1 MERLDASTPPQTTQF
16 VSRVPRVLWL
26 TPWYPDASHP
36 YRAAYIR
43 AQFRA
48 AAGQVE
54 TQLLFVD
61 VERGSGCWQSR
72 WITTEPNVFTWEVR
86 SVFWKYLRHA
96 PGFLALLAARQA
108 FQKLPGLNK
117 PDLLHGNIGFPG
129 GVLAQV
135 LARRWSVPYV
145 VTEHWS
151 KAKSWLGHP
160 LFGARLRRAYDG
172 AQRVLAVSEHLANDL
187 RAEGIKKVAVVP
199 NVVDFSPYAHRAER
213 AESAASANDPAV
225 WHWLSVASLI
235 PSNAAIKRVEW
246 ILDALA
252 WYRSHR
258 PEVAIFWTHVGD
270 GARRPALERMARE
283 RGLES
288 CIRWAGPQTPEAIGD
303 LMRTSDLFLHP
314 TTQETF
320 GLVVREALATGLL
333 VVSTKIPAN
342 LSWWKPEF
350 GVLTG
355 LNSESFLAG
364 IQSFEDNRT
373 HVRAEVFDRYSFTPE
388 AVGNELRSVYREIV

>member
-1 MERLDASTPPQTTQF
+1 MERLDAWTPPQTTQTL
-16 VSRVPRVLWL
+16 SRVPRVLWL
-26 TPWYPDASHP
+26 TPWYPDATHP

-54 TQLLFVD
+54 AQLLFVD
-61 VERGSGCWQSR
+61 VERGAGLWRSQ
-72 WITTEPNVFTWEVR
+72 WITAEPNVFTWEVR
-86 SVFWKYLRHA
+86 SVFWKFLRHA
-96 PGFLALLAARQA
+96 PGLLALLAARQA
-108 FQKLPGLNK
+108 FRQLPGLNQ
-117 PDLLHGNIGFPG
+117 PDLLHANIGFPG

-135 LARRWSVPYV
+135 LARRWNVPYV

-151 KAKSWLGHP
+151 KAQSWLGHP
-160 LFGARLRRAYDG
+160 LFGAPLRRAYDG

-187 RAEGIKKVAVVP
+187 RVQGIKNVVVVP
-199 NVVDFSPYAHRAER
+199 NVVDFAPYAHRAEG
-213 AESAASANDPAV
+213 AEGAAAANDPAV
-225 WHWLSVASLI
+225 WRWLSVASLI
-235 PSNAAIKRVEW
+235 PSNAAVKRVEW

-270 GARRPALERMARE
+270 GARRPALEKMARQ

-288 CIRWAGPQTPEAIGD
+288 CIHWAGARAPQAIGN

-320 GLVVREALATGLL
+320 GLVVREALATGLP

-342 LSWWKPEF
+342 LSWWKSEF
-350 GVLTG
+350 GVLTA

-364 IQSFEDNRT
+364 IQTFEGNRM
-373 HVRAEVFDRYSFTPE
+373 HVRAEVFDRNNFTPE
-388 AVGNELRSVYREIV
+388 AVGKQLLSVYREIV

>member
-1 MERLDASTPPQTTQF
+1 MERLDASTPPQTAQF

-26 TPWYPDASHP
+26 TPWYPDATHP

-54 TQLLFVD
+54 AQLLFVD
-61 VERGSGCWQSR
+61 VERGSGWWQSR

-108 FQKLPGLNK
+108 FQKLPGLNR
-117 PDLLHGNIGFPG
+117 PDLVHGNIGFPG

-151 KAKSWLGHP
+151 KAQSWLGHP

-199 NVVDFSPYAHRAER
+199 NVVDFGPYAHRAEF
-213 AESAASANDPAV
+213 AEGIAATNDPAV

-235 PSNAAIKRVEW
+235 PSNAAVKRVEW
-246 ILDALA
+246 ILDALE

-270 GARRPALERMARE
+270 GARRPALEKRARE
-283 RGLES
+283 RGLEPF
-288 CIRWAGPQTPEAIGD
+288 IHWAGTQTPEAIGD

-320 GLVVREALATGLL
+320 GLVVREALATGLP

-342 LSWWKPEF
+342 VSWWKSEF
-350 GVLTG
+350 GVLTA

-373 HVRAEVFDRYSFTPE
+373 HVRAEVFDRNSFTPE
-388 AVGNELRSVYREIV
+388 AVGNELLSVYREVV

>member
-1 MERLDASTPPQTTQF
+1 MSRL
-16 VSRVPRVLWL
+16 PRVLWL
-26 TPWYPDASHP
+26 TPWYPDETHP

-48 AAGQVE
+48 ASQVVE
-54 TQLLFVD
+54 AQLLFVD
-61 VERGSGCWQSR
+61 VERGSGLWQSR
-72 WITTEPNVFTWEVR
+72 WITTESNVFTWEVR
-86 SVFWKYLRHA
+86 SVFWKFLRHA

-108 FQKLPGLNK
+108 FRKLTGLNR
-117 PDLLHGNIGFPG
+117 PDLVHGNIGFPG

-135 LARRWSVPYV
+135 LAHRWSVPYV

-151 KAKSWLGHP
+151 KAQSWLGHP

-172 AQRVLAVSEHLANDL
+172 AQSVLAVSEHLANDL
-187 RAEGIKKVAVVP
+187 RAQGIKNVVVVS
-199 NVVDFSPYAHRAER
+199 NVVDFTPYTHRADG
-213 AESAASANDPAV
+213 AEGVSATNDPTV

-235 PSNAAIKRVEW
+235 PGNAAIKRVEW

-252 WYRSHR
+252 WYRSNR
-258 PEVAIFWTHVGD
+258 PDVGVFWTHVGD
-270 GARRPALERMARE
+270 GARRPALEKMTRE

-288 CIRWAGPQTPEAIGD
+288 CVRWTGALSPQEIGN

-320 GLVVREALATGLL
+320 GLVVREALATGLP

-342 LSWWKPEF
+342 RSWWKSEF
-350 GVLTG
+350 GVLTA
-355 LNSESFLAG
+355 LDSESFLVG
-364 IQSFEDNRT
+364 IQSFEDHRT
-373 HVRAEVFDRYSFTPE
+373 HVRAEAFDRNSFTPD
-388 AVGNELRSVYREIV
+388 AVGDELLSVYRKIV

>member
-1 MERLDASTPPQTTQF
+1 VERLDASTPPQTAQF

-54 TQLLFVD
+54 AQLLFVD
-61 VERGSGCWQSR
+61 VERGSGWWQSR

-96 PGFLALLAARQA
+96 PGFLALWVARQA
-108 FQKLPGLNK
+108 FRKLSGLNK

-129 GVLAQV
+129 GVLAQD
-135 LARRWSVPYV
+135 LARRWRVPYV

-172 AQRVLAVSEHLANDL
+172 AQCVLAVSEHLAEDL
-187 RAEGIKKVAVVP
+187 RAKGIKKVIVVP

-213 AESAASANDPAV
+213 AESAASTNNPTV
-225 WHWLSVASLI
+225 WRWLSVASLI

-258 PEVAIFWTHVGD
+258 PEVAVFWTHVGD

-373 HVRAEVFDRYSFTPE
+373 LVRAEVFDRNSFTQE

>member
-1 MERLDASTPPQTTQF
+1 MERLDASTPAQTTQF

-26 TPWYPDASHP
+26 TPWYPDATHP

-54 TQLLFVD
+54 AQLLFVD
-61 VERGSGCWQSR
+61 VERGSGWWQSR

-108 FQKLPGLNK
+108 FQKLPGLNR
-117 PDLLHGNIGFPG
+117 PDLVHGNIGFPG

-151 KAKSWLGHP
+151 KAQSWLGHP
-160 LFGARLRRAYDG
+160 LFGARLRRAYNG
-172 AQRVLAVSEHLANDL
+172 AQSVLAVSEHLANDL
-187 RAEGIKKVAVVP
+187 RAHGIKKVVVVP
-199 NVVDFSPYAHRAER
+199 NVVDFAPYAHRAEG
-213 AESAASANDPAV
+213 AAGTAASNDPAV

-252 WYRSHR
+252 WYRTHR

-270 GARRPALERMARE
+270 GARRPALEKMARK

-288 CIRWAGPQTPEAIGD
+288 FIRWTGTQTPEAIGD

-320 GLVVREALATGLL
+320 GLVVREALATGLP
-333 VVSTKIPAN
+333 VVSTEIPAN
-342 LSWWKPEF
+342 VPWWKSEF
-350 GVLTG
+350 GVLTA
-355 LNSESFLAG
+355 LDSESFLAG

-388 AVGNELRSVYREIV
+388 AVGNELLSVYREIV

>member
-1 MERLDASTPPQTTQF
+1 M
-16 VSRVPRVLWL
+16 SRIPRVLWL
-26 TPWYPDASHP
+26 TPWYPDATHP

-48 AAGQVE
+48 AAGQAE
-54 TQLLFVD
+54 AQLLFVD
-61 VERGSGCWQSR
+61 VEHGSGWWQSR

-86 SVFWKYLRHA
+86 SVFWKFLRHA
-96 PGFLALLAARQA
+96 PGFLASLAARQA
-108 FQKLPGLNK
+108 FRKLSGLNK

-135 LARRWSVPYV
+135 LARRWGVPYV

-151 KAKSWLGHP
+151 KAQSWLGHP
-160 LFGARLRRAYDG
+160 LFGAQLRRAYDG

-187 RAEGIKKVAVVP
+187 RAQGIKKVVVVP
-199 NVVDFSPYAHRAER
+199 NVVDFGLYAHRAEG
-213 AESAASANDPAV
+213 AKGSAASNNPMV
-225 WHWLSVASLI
+225 WYWLSVASLI

-288 CIRWAGPQTPEAIGD
+288 SIRWAGPQTPEAIGE

-314 TTQETF
+314 STQETF
-320 GLVVREALATGLL
+320 GLVVREALATGLP

-342 LSWWKPEF
+342 LSWWKSEF
-350 GVLTG
+350 GVLTA
-355 LNSESFLAG
+355 LESDSFLAG
-364 IQSFEDNRT
+364 IQSFEKNRT
-373 HVRAEVFDRYSFTPE
+373 HVLAEFFDRNSFTPE
-388 AVGNELRSVYREIV
+388 AVGNELLSVYREIA

>member
-1 MERLDASTPPQTTQF
+1 M
-16 VSRVPRVLWL
+16 SRVPRVLWL
-26 TPWYPDASHP
+26 TPWYPDPTHP

-48 AAGQVE
+48 TAGQVE
-54 TQLLFVD
+54 AQLLFVD
-61 VERGSGCWQSR
+61 VERGSGWWQSR

-86 SVFWKYLRHA
+86 SVFWKFLRHA

-108 FQKLPGLNK
+108 FRKLPSLNR
-117 PDLLHGNIGFPG
+117 PDLVHGNIGFPG

-135 LARRWSVPYV
+135 LARRWALPYV

-151 KAKSWLGHP
+151 KAQSWLGHP
-160 LFGARLRRAYDG
+160 LFGAQLRRAYDG

-187 RAEGIKKVAVVP
+187 RAQGIKKVAVVP
-199 NVVDFSPYAHRAER
+199 NVVDFGPYAHRAEG
-213 AESAASANDPAV
+213 AEGSAATNDPTV

-258 PEVAIFWTHVGD
+258 PEVAVFWTHVGD
-270 GARRPALERMARE
+270 GARRPALEKMARK

-288 CIRWAGPQTPEAIGD
+288 FIHWAGAQTPEAIGD

-320 GLVVREALATGLL
+320 GLVVREALATGLP

-342 LSWWKPEF
+342 LSWWKSEF
-350 GVLTG
+350 GVLTA

-364 IQSFEDNRT
+364 IQSFEVNRAP
-373 HVRAEVFDRYSFTPE
+373 VPVESFERGSFSPGAIGQQLAE
-388 AVGNELRSVYREIV
+388 LYREVLD

>member
-1 MERLDASTPPQTTQF
+1 M
-16 VSRVPRVLWL
+16 SRVPRVLWL
-26 TPWYPDASHP
+26 TPWYPDATHP

-48 AAGQVE
+48 VAGHVE
-54 TQLLFVD
+54 AQLLFVD
-61 VERGSGCWQSR
+61 VERGSGGWQSR

-86 SVFWKYLRHA
+86 SVFWKFLRHA
-96 PGFLALLAARQA
+96 PGFLASLAARQA
-108 FQKLPGLNK
+108 FRKLSGLNK

-135 LARRWSVPYV
+135 LARRWGVPYV

-151 KAKSWLGHP
+151 KAQSWLGHP
-160 LFGARLRRAYDG
+160 LFGASLRRAYDG

-187 RAEGIKKVAVVP
+187 RAKGIQKVVVVP
-199 NVVDFSPYAHRAER
+199 NVVDFGPYAHRAAGAER
-213 AESAASANDPAV
+213 AASANDPAV

-252 WYRSHR
+252 YYRSHR

-320 GLVVREALATGLL
+320 GLVVREALATGLP

-350 GVLTG
+350 GVLTA

-373 HVRAEVFDRYSFTPE
+373 HVLAEFFDRNSFTPE
-388 AVGNELRSVYREIV
+388 AVGNELLSVYREIV